1 MEQYKVKVNS
11 KEFIIEFDPC
21 SNLNSIKEISV
32 NGKKQTIDL
41 DLEKLDS
48 IVLNNN
54 THKIN
59 GIYDY
64 DGEIVKILIGKDYH
78 SVEVEELRPIKTGNS
93 FETKKNNG
101 LVKAP
106 MPGKI
111 IQIDVAVGETIK
123 KGQDLLIL
131 EAMKMENR
139 IKSPTD
145 GILTKLNTGIG
156 SNCNSK
162 DLLMVIE

>member
-1 MEQYKVKVNS
+1 MEQYKVRVNK
-11 KEFIIEFDPC
+11 KEYIIGFDPC
-21 SNLNSIKEISV
+21 SDLNSLKEIFV
-32 NGKKQTIDL
+32 NGKKQTIDV
-41 DLEKLDS
+41 DIDKLDS

-64 DGEIVKILIGKDYH
+64 DGEIVKLLIGKDYH
-78 SVEVEELRPIKTGNS
+78 SVEVEELRPVKKEKCLN
-93 FETKKNNG
+93 TKKKEE
-101 LVKAP
+101 LIKAP

-111 IQIDVAVGETIK
+111 IAINVKLGDSIK
-123 KGQDLLIL
+123 KGQGLLIL

-139 IKSPTD
+139 IVSPSD
-145 GILTKLNTGIG
+145 GVLKKLNTSVGAT
-156 SNCNSK
+156 CNSR

>member
-1 MEQYKVKVNS
+1 MEQYKVKVNN
-11 KEFIIEFDPC
+11 KEYIVEFNPC
-21 SNLNSIKEISV
+21 CNVSSIKEVVI
-32 NGKKQTIDL
+32 NGKTVNIDIN
-41 DLEKLDS
+41 LEKLDS
-48 IVLNNN
+48 IVLNND

-64 DGEIVKILIGKDYH
+64 DGEIVKLLIGKDYH
-78 SVEVEELRPIKTGNS
+78 NIEVEELRLVNMDKCS
-93 FETKKNNG
+93 SSKKKDE

-111 IQIDVAVGETIK
+111 ISINVIVGDCVK

-139 IKSPTD
+139 IKAPND
-145 GILTKLNTGIG
+145 GIVKKIHTSVGAI
-156 SNCNSK
+156 CNSR
-162 DLLMVIE
+162 DTLMVIK

>member
-1 MEQYKVKVNS
+1 MEKYKVKVNN
-11 KEFIIEFDPC
+11 KEYVVEFNPC
-21 SNLNSIKEISV
+21 CNVSSIKEVVI
-32 NGKKQTIDL
+32 NGKTVNIDL

-48 IVLNNN
+48 IVLNND

-64 DGEIVKILIGKDYH
+64 DGEIVKLLIGKDYH
-78 SVEVEELRPIKTGNS
+78 NIEVEELRPYNKEKCSVG
-93 FETKKNNG
+93 KK
-101 LVKAP
+101 KEEQIRAP

-111 IQIDVAVGETIK
+111 ISINVSVGDCIT

-139 IKSPTD
+139 IKAPNN
-145 GILTKLNTGIG
+145 GILKKINTTVGAT
-156 SNCNSK
+156 CNSR
-162 DLLMVIE
+162 DLLMTIE